1 MNMEDKQHIITAFD
15 DDLAELN
22 SSLQDLGTLAIT
34 QFELAIDA
42 LATQH
47 QSTLNQ
53 IIGDDVKLDELEA
66 AIHEK
71 ALEVI
76 ALRSPRA
83 QDLRHVLVAL
93 KIATILER
101 TGDYARNIANRTKVI
116 ATAGNENIP
125 GVNIGRMGQVTR
137 DMLHDV
143 MRAYA
148 TRDADKALDVWRR
161 DIEVDHMHTAF
172 YKEVLASMSR
182 DPNVVATGAHLLFI
196 AKNIE
201 RIGDYATGIA
211 EQVHFLVHGAVPE
224 DSRPKADRTSRVVGV

>member
-1 MNMEDKQHIITAFD
+1 MEDKQHIITAFD

-22 SSLQDLGTLAIT
+22 SSLQDLGRLAIT

-53 IIGDDVKLDELEA
+53 IISDDVKLDELEA

-116 ATAGNENIP
+116 AMAGNENIP

-137 DMLHDV
+137 DMLQDV

>member
-22 SSLQDLGTLAIT
+22 SSLQDLGRLAIT

-53 IIGDDVKLDELEA
+53 IISDDVKLDELEA

-161 DIEVDHMHTAF
+161 DIEVDHMHTTF

>member
-1 MNMEDKQHIITAFD
+1 MEDKQHIITAFD

-22 SSLQDLGTLAIT
+22 SSLQDLGRLAIT

-53 IIGDDVKLDELEA
+53 IISDDVKLDELEA

>member
-1 MNMEDKQHIITAFD
+1 MEEQQHISTAFD
-15 DDLAELN
+15 KDLLALN
-22 SSLQDLGTLAIT
+22 EMVQALGSLAIA
-34 QFELAIDA
+34 QFETAIDA

-47 QSTLNQ
+47 LATLDQ
-53 IIGDDVKLDELEA
+53 IISNDAKLDDLEA

-71 ALEVI
+71 AVEVI
-76 ALRSPRA
+76 ALRSPHA
-83 QDLRHVLVAL
+83 KDLRQVLVAL

-116 ATAGNENIP
+116 TQAGNENIP
-125 GVNIGRMGQVTR
+125 GVNIGRMGQVAQQ
-137 DMLHDV
+137 MLHDV
-143 MRAYA
+143 MRAY
-148 TRDADKALDVWRR
+148 DQHDVDLALAVWRR

-172 YKEVLASMSR
+172 YKEVLASMAR
-182 DPNVVATGAHLLFI
+182 DPNLVATGAHLLFI

-224 DSRPKADRTSRVVGV
+224 DSRPKADRTSKVVGV

>member
-1 MNMEDKQHIITAFD
+1 MEDQQHISTAFD
-15 DDLAELN
+15 KDLLALNEMVQELG
-22 SSLQDLGTLAIT
+22 SLAIV
-34 QFELAIDA
+34 QFETAIDA

-47 QSTLNQ
+47 METLDQLISN
-53 IIGDDVKLDELEA
+53 DAKLDDLEA

-71 ALEVI
+71 AVEVI
-76 ALRSPRA
+76 ALRAPHAR
-83 QDLRHVLVAL
+83 DLRQVLVAL

-116 ATAGNENIP
+116 AQAGNENIP
-125 GVNIGRMGQVTR
+125 GVNIGRMGQVAKK
-137 DMLHDV
+137 MLHDV
-143 MRAYA
+143 MQAYS
-148 TRDADKALDVWRR
+148 RHDAELALEVWRC

-172 YKEVLASMSR
+172 YKEVLASMAR
-182 DPNVVATGAHLLFI
+182 DPNLVATGAHLLFI

-224 DSRPKADRTSRVVGV
+224 DSRPKADRTSKVVGV

>member
-1 MNMEDKQHIITAFD
+1 MEEQQHISTAFD
-15 DDLAELN
+15 KDLLALN
-22 SSLQDLGTLAIT
+22 EMVQALGSLAIA
-34 QFELAIDA
+34 QFETAIDA

-47 QSTLNQ
+47 LATLDQ
-53 IIGDDVKLDELEA
+53 IISNDAKLDDLEA

-71 ALEVI
+71 AVEVI
-76 ALRSPRA
+76 ALCSPHA
-83 QDLRHVLVAL
+83 KDLRQVLVAL

-116 ATAGNENIP
+116 TQAGNENIP
-125 GVNIGRMGQVTR
+125 GVNIGRMGQVAQE
-137 DMLHDV
+137 MLHDV
-143 MRAYA
+143 MRAYD
-148 TRDADKALDVWRR
+148 RHDAELALEVWRR

-172 YKEVLASMSR
+172 YKEVLASMAR
-182 DPNVVATGAHLLFI
+182 DPNLVATGAHLLFI

-224 DSRPKADRTSRVVGV
+224 DSRPKADRTSKVVGV

>member
-1 MNMEDKQHIITAFD
+1 MEDQQHISTAFD
-15 DDLAELN
+15 KDLLALNEMVQELG
-22 SSLQDLGTLAIT
+22 SLAIV
-34 QFELAIDA
+34 QFETAIDA

-47 QSTLNQ
+47 IETLDQVISN
-53 IIGDDVKLDELEA
+53 DAKLDDLEA

-71 ALEVI
+71 AVEVI
-76 ALRSPRA
+76 ALRAPHA
-83 QDLRHVLVAL
+83 KDLRQVLVAL

-116 ATAGNENIP
+116 AQAGNENIP
-125 GVNIGRMGQVTR
+125 GVNIGRMGQVAKE
-137 DMLHDV
+137 MLHDV
-143 MRAYA
+143 MQAYC
-148 TRDADKALDVWRR
+148 RHDAELALEVWRR

-172 YKEVLASMSR
+172 YKEVLASMAR
-182 DPNVVATGAHLLFI
+182 DPNLVATGAHLLFI

-224 DSRPKADRTSRVVGV
+224 DSRPKADRTSKVVGV

>member
-1 MNMEDKQHIITAFD
+1 MEDKQHIITAFD

-22 SSLQDLGTLAIT
+22 SSLQDLGRLAIT

-53 IIGDDVKLDELEA
+53 IISEDVKLDELEA

-137 DMLHDV
+137 DMLQDV

>member
-1 MNMEDKQHIITAFD
+1 MEDQQHISTAFD
-15 DDLAELN
+15 KDLLALNEMVQELG
-22 SSLQDLGTLAIT
+22 SLAIV
-34 QFELAIDA
+34 QFETAIDA

-47 QSTLNQ
+47 METLDQVISN
-53 IIGDDVKLDELEA
+53 DAKLDDLEA

-71 ALEVI
+71 AVEVI
-76 ALRSPRA
+76 ALRAPHA
-83 QDLRHVLVAL
+83 KDLRQVLVAL

-116 ATAGNENIP
+116 AQAGNENIP
-125 GVNIGRMGQVTR
+125 GVNIGRMGQVTKE
-137 DMLHDV
+137 MLHDV
-143 MRAYA
+143 MQAYG
-148 TRDADKALDVWRR
+148 RHDAELALEVWRR

-172 YKEVLASMSR
+172 YKEVLASMAR
-182 DPNVVATGAHLLFI
+182 DPNLVATGAHLLFI

-224 DSRPKADRTSRVVGV
+224 DSRPKADRTSKVVGV